1 MNPRRLFRWT
11 GSKKHLV
18 GVLAPALQEQLAR
31 TGGRC
36 ISLFYGSGA
45 LEQAAFP
52 GKAVL
57 AAEANP
63 DLVALHSQL
72 AIDPER
78 VWRALM
84 FLDECSRRLRNGDG
98 AYRRVAAATPRTPL
112 ERAARFLWLSSLC
125 WNGLW
130 RVNSS
135 GFFNVPPDR
144 ARLSKAWPFPGL
156 RVFQRVAAIVRGTAF
171 VSDWRSALAQ
181 ARPDD
186 LILADPP
193 YAGGFVDYTAARF
206 SDAEQEQLAT
216 ALRFASSSSGGAAV
230 VAFNSPSA
238 AHWYGSPWSLA
249 FVTRSGCIN
258 ARGDGRGA
266 VSEFIATLGWSPALA
281 VPPGASVADEKLLA
295 VGR

>member
-1 MNPRRLFRWT
+1 MKPRRLFRWT

-18 GVLAPALQEQLAR
+18 GTLAPALRAQLAL

-52 GKAVL
+52 RKAVL

-72 AIDPER
+72 AIDPDR
-78 VWRALM
+78 VWRALV
-84 FLDECSRRLRNGDG
+84 FLDECSCRLRNGDG
-98 AYRRVAAATPRTPL
+98 AYRRVAASTPRTPL
-112 ERAARFLWLSSLC
+112 ERAARLLWLSSLC

-135 GFFNVPPDR
+135 GFFNVPPDG
-144 ARLSKAWPFPGL
+144 ARLTRAWPFPGL
-156 RVFQRVAAIVRGTAF
+156 RVFQRVAALVRGTTF

-181 ARPDD
+181 ARSGD
-186 LILADPP
+186 LVLADPP
-193 YAGGFVDYTAARF
+193 YAGGFVEYTAARF
-206 SDAEQEQLAT
+206 STAEQKQLST
-216 ALRFASSSSGGAAV
+216 ALRSASSSGGVAV

-281 VPPGASVADEKLLA
+281 MPPGASVADEKLIA
-295 VGR
+295 VAR

>member
-1 MNPRRLFRWT
+1 MNRRRLFRWT

-18 GVLAPALQEQLAR
+18 RVLTPALRAQLAL

-36 ISLFYGSGA
+36 ISLCCGSGA
-45 LEQAAFP
+45 LEQGAFP
-52 GKAVL
+52 GGAVL
-57 AAEANP
+57 AAEANA
-63 DLVALHSQL
+63 DLVGVRSQG
-72 AIDPER
+72 ANDPAG
-78 VWRALM
+78 VWRGLV
-84 FLDECSRRLRNGDG
+84 FLDDCSLRVRNGEG
-98 AYRRVAAATPRTPL
+98 AYRRVPAATPRTPL

-144 ARLSKAWPFPGL
+144 ARLSRRWPFPGL
-156 RVFQRVAAIVRGTAF
+156 RVFHRVAAMVRGTAF
-171 VSDWRSALAQ
+171 VSDWRTALAQ
-181 ARPDD
+181 ARPGD

-193 YAGGFVDYTAARF
+193 YAGGFVEYTAARF

-216 ALRFASSSSGGAAV
+216 ALRFASSGGVAV
-230 VAFNSPSA
+230 AAFNSPSA

-266 VSEFIATLGWSPALA
+266 VSEFIATLGWSTALA
-281 VPPGASVADEKLLA
+281 VPPGASVADEKLTA
-295 VGR
+295 VAL

>member
-1 MNPRRLFRWT
+1 MNQRRLFRWT

-18 GVLAPALQEQLAR
+18 GVLAPALRAQLAV

-45 LEQAAFP
+45 LEQGAFP
-52 GKAVL
+52 GEAVL

-72 AIDPER
+72 AIDPAR
-78 VWRALM
+78 VWRALV
-84 FLDECSRRLRNGDG
+84 FLDECSRRLWNGEG
-98 AYRRVAAATPRTPL
+98 AYRHVAAATPRTPL

-144 ARLSKAWPFPGL
+144 ARLSRRWPFPGL

-181 ARPDD
+181 ARPGD

-193 YAGGFVDYTAARF
+193 YAGGFVEYTAARF
-206 SDAEQEQLAT
+206 GEAEQEQLAT
-216 ALRFASSSSGGAAV
+216 ALRFTSSSGGVAV
-230 VAFNSPSA
+230 AAFNSPSA

-266 VSEFIATLGWSPALA
+266 VSEFIATLGWSPAFA
-281 VPPGASVADEKLLA
+281 MSPDTSVADEKLPA
-295 VGR
+295 VAL